1 MPVDTW
7 TNCLSG
13 FQRHWWTSNK
23 SELVASTLL
32 WSTHRYDALLA
43 SVSFHLQ
50 HRFDHLLESVAYV
63 TKTKQKKVSIL
74 PKDHKFV
81 LVKEGAHCKANGLW
95 ADSEVSVSFI
105 PRRKKAAQ
113 GWYFRWGAVM
123 GENLLSIRGKSG
135 FSYPTHWSKQ
145 KVRREADSLNLNT
158 RTIGARFPF

>member
-7 TNCLSG
+7 TNCPSG
-13 FQRHWWTSNK
+13 LQRHWRTSNK

-32 WSTHRYDALLA
+32 WSTHRYDSLLA

-50 HRFDHLLESVAYV
+50 HRSDHLLESVAYV
-63 TKTKQKKVSIL
+63 TKKKKISIL

-81 LVKEGAHCKANGLW
+81 LVKEGAHCKADGLW
-95 ADSEVSVSFI
+95 ADTEVSVSFI
-105 PRRKKAAQ
+105 PWRRKVAQ
-113 GWYFRWGAVM
+113 GSYFRWGAVT

-135 FSYPTHWSKQ
+135 SSYPTRWSKQ

-158 RTIGARFPF
+158 RTISARFPF